1 MPQVEVSLPEDV
13 YVQFERMAEDEF
25 LSEEEAVS
33 ELLRLGLDAYSTEDE
48 GSGLEED
55 VMDEMSE
62 VFDDTEGRAEEDP
75 GL

>member
-1 MPQVEVSLPEDV
+1 
-13 YVQFERMAEDEF
+13 
-25 LSEEEAVS
+25 
-33 ELLRLGLDAYSTEDE
+33 LRLGLDAYSTEDE

>member
-13 YVQFERMAEDEF
+13 YVQFERLAEEEF

-33 ELLRLGLDAYSTEDE
+33 ELLRLGLDAYDVEE
-48 GSGLEED
+48 PGSGLEED

-62 VFDDTEGRAEEDP
+62 IFDNTEGRAEEDP